1 MIPASDVYSPVMPL
15 EPSLPFLDMFSKTA
29 MAIAIA
35 IAVLLNISKKGKEGS
50 KGITGE
56 YTSEA
61 GIKRTA
67 KRDRS
72 DHIV

>member
-1 MIPASDVYSPVMPL
+1 MIDTFILVALIISSAV
-15 EPSLPFLDMFSKTA
+15 
-29 MAIAIA
+29 AIV
-35 IAVLLNISKKGKEGS
+35 VLLNISKKGKEGS

-67 KRDRS
+67 KKDRS

>member
-1 MIPASDVYSPVMPL
+1 MINTFILLALIISS
-15 EPSLPFLDMFSKTA
+15 
-29 MAIAIA
+29 AISIV
-35 IAVLLNISKKGKEGS
+35 VLLNISKKGKEGS
-50 KGITGE
+50 KGITDE
-56 YTSEA
+56 YTSKA